1 MSRSLD
7 ALLFVVLLAA
17 LSACNSSRPPEPAPI
32 APGSTSRS
40 VTPPDFKLPDGSGCG
55 GAIARYRAIMEND
68 LSMGH
73 VDKSVYGQIQQ
84 EIGEAESGCSGGQES
99 RALSLLHASKARHGY
114 PG

>member
-7 ALLFVVLLAA
+7 GLSFVVLFAA

-32 APGSTSRS
+32 AQGPASRS
-40 VTPPDFKLPDGSGCG
+40 VTPPDFKLPEGSGCG

-73 VDKSVYGQIQQ
+73 VNKSVYGQIQE
-84 EIGEAESGCSGGQES
+84 EIGEAETACSGGQDA
-99 RALSLLHASKARHGY
+99 RALSLLRASKARHGY
-114 PG
+114 PA